1 MDTIHQW
8 LGRTIVRNDGSEADI
23 PVRWAVIDPSVEPI
37 LADHASSICPEKPI
51 VLVSDQRTERYVP
64 ALEEALTS
72 LGCSPVRLCV
82 ADQPNG
88 EPPVTDDTTIASVRA
103 ELQSLGTGLAVSIG
117 SGTIND
123 ITKASAD
130 ELQIPFFSYGTAA
143 SMNGYTSSVV
153 AMYEKGLK
161 ITRTVPPALGVYA
174 NPNVVAQAPTV
185 LALAGLGDLCS
196 KPFACA
202 DAAVAGH
209 LIQQTPWR
217 VPEEMVAVAFEQS
230 LNHAEPIGKGDPD
243 GVSVLLEALWISGL
257 SMTVAGT
264 SAPASGGEHLW
275 SHRLDMARHDA
286 DQPPVGY
293 HGVQV
298 GVACGLVGP
307 MFAKLAELDTQ
318 AVKTRLAQAP
328 FEPDPSSAEFKD
340 WIASRHADL
349 GTSSRA
355 GVEQQAA
362 AKYDRNRRS
371 HQRDR
376 LVEAWETIVKEL
388 QTARDAAVRIQS
400 ALQLSTAARTP
411 TDLNLDSDTAEHIL
425 EVCRDM
431 RDRHTVLDLAADLL
445 PNPWRIV

>member
-1 MDTIHQW
+1 METIHQW
-8 LGRTIVRNDGSEADI
+8 LGRTVIRNDGSQAEI
-23 PVRWAVIDPSVEPI
+23 PVRWAVIDPKVETI
-37 LADHASSICPEKPI
+37 LADHARLVCPQDHI
-51 VLVSDQRTERYVP
+51 TLVTDLRTESYVP
-64 ALEEALTS
+64 ALEQALS
-72 LGCSPVRLCV
+72 AHGAQISRLCV
-82 ADQPNG
+82 PDQPNA
-88 EPPVTDDTTIASVRA
+88 EPPVTDDTTIATVRA
-103 ELQSLGTGLAVSIG
+103 ELQQRGTRLAISVG

-123 ITKASAD
+123 ITKGAAD

-143 SMNGYTSSVV
+143 SMNGYTSSIV
-153 AMYEKGLK
+153 AMYEQGLK
-161 ITRTVPPALGVYA
+161 ITRTVQPALGVYA

-202 DAAVAGH
+202 DAAVACH
-209 LIQQTPWR
+209 LTQQTPWR

-243 GVSVLLEALWISGL
+243 GVTVLLEALWISGL

-286 DQPPVGY
+286 GLPPVAY

-307 MFAKLAELDTQ
+307 MFAKLAELDYRT
-318 AVKTRLAQAP
+318 VKTRLQQAE
-328 FEPDPSSAEFKD
+328 FEPDPASTEFRS
-340 WIASRHADL
+340 WIESRHGDL
-349 GTSSRA
+349 APESRA
-355 GVEQQAA
+355 GVRQQSAR
-362 AKYDRNRRS
+362 KYERSQRNQ
-371 HQRDR
+371 QRQR
-376 LVEAWETIVKEL
+376 LLEAWEPIVAEL
-388 QTARDAAVRIQS
+388 QTARDAAIRIQS
-400 ALQLSTAARTP
+400 ALHHAKAAQTP
-411 TDLNLDSDTAEHIL
+411 TDLDLSTDIAERIL

-445 PNPWRIV
+445 PSPWQIV